1 MATRKGGGI
10 LSLDW
15 MQPTM
20 QLLLNLASGHIQDA
34 DHSKEEALEN
44 VIQETLDHIWSIIQV
59 PGCARSA
66 PLSLAHSVFMP
77 RKGASGALDSCK
89 GERERASGIGVQG
102 GHALKHLY
110 VWRRA

>member
-1 MATRKGGGI
+1 
-10 LSLDW
+10 

-44 VIQETLDHIWSIIQV
+44 VIQETLDTICSIIQV

-66 PLSLAHSVFMP
+66 PLSLTQSVFMP

-89 GERERASGIGVQG
+89 CEKERALGVGVQG
-102 GHALKHLY
+102 RHAFKHLY
-110 VWRRA
+110 VGRTAESWL